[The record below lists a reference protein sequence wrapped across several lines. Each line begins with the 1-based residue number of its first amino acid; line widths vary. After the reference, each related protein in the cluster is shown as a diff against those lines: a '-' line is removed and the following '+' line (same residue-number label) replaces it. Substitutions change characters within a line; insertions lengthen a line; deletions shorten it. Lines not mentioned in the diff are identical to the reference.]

1 MKQDKEMFAENEIK
15 SYRLL
20 TIHSRL
26 MHDGIIRKKDIAQ
39 EFGVSE
45 RSIQRDL
52 EVLRSYYAEQL
63 PPQELLYDSKKR
75 GFRLIKNEQEFLT
88 DSEVLAVC
96 KILLESRSLPR
107 DDMHRILEKL
117 VDHAVLEESK
127 PVIKDLLANEKFH
140 YIPPHHNKHIL
151 PDIWALGQAVRQ
163 QRIIEV
169 LYKKP
174 TKDQPVARKLK
185 PVGLMFSG
193 FYFYLT
199 AFQIREDEET
209 QESCPAN
216 TDTCSP
222 IIYRVDRIEKLT
234 VTDEHFRIPYKDRFE
249 EGQFRKRVQFMQ
261 GGKLQKVK
269 FRFKGPAID
278 TVLDRLPTAQIL
290 SHDENGY
297 IISAEVFG
305 RGIDIWLRGRG
316 DEVELLEDE
325 CNRPR

>member
-1 MKQDKEMFAENEIK
+1 MVYDKEQPAENEIK

-20 TIHSRL
+20 TIHSLL
-26 MHDGIIRKKDIAQ
+26 MHDSIVRKKDIAQ
-39 EFGVSE
+39 KLGVSE

-52 EVLRSYYAEQL
+52 EVLRTYYAEQI
-63 PPQELLYDSKKR
+63 PPMELIYDSRKR

-107 DDMHRILEKL
+107 DDMHRILDKL
-117 VDHAVLEESK
+117 VEHAVLDESK
-127 PVIKDLLANEKFH
+127 PMIRDLLANEKFH

-151 PDIWALGQAVRQ
+151 GDLWSLGQAVRQ
-163 QRIIEV
+163 QKIIEIT
-169 LYKKP
+169 YKKP
-174 TKDQPVARKLK
+174 TRDQPVVRKLK

-199 AFQIREDEET
+199 AFQIKDGQEDAENCLENA
-209 QESCPAN
+209 EL
-216 TDTCSP
+216 CSP

-234 VTDEHFRIPYKDRFE
+234 VTNEHFRIPYKDRFE
-249 EGQFRKRVQFMQ
+249 EGEFRKRVQFMQ
-261 GGKLQKVK
+261 GGKLRKIK
-269 FRFKGPAID
+269 FRFIGPAID

-290 SHDENGY
+290 SHDDSGY

-305 RGIDIWLRGRG
+305 KGIDIWLRGRG
-316 DEVELLEDE
+316 EEVEVLES
-325 CNRPR
+325 